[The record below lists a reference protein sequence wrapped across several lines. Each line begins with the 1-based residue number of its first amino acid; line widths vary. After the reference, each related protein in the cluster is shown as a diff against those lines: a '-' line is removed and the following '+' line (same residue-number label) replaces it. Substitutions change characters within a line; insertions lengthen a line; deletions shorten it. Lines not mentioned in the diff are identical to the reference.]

1 MTAISAQK
9 TITAAGTAEALG
21 TTDIL
26 GPLMIKAL
34 EANVGVVYVGND
46 GAGDV
51 ASTNGVVLA
60 GGDAMVFE
68 YVGNLSSIMLDAA
81 NNDDGVAWMRLNV

>member
-1 MTAISAQK
+1 MALSGQK

-21 TTDIL
+21 TASIQ

-34 EANVGVVYVGND
+34 EDNAGVCYLGND

-51 ASTNGVVLA
+51 ASGNGIVLA
-60 GGDAMVFE
+60 AGDMVVFE
-68 YVGNLSSIMLDAA
+68 YVGALGSLMLDAA
-81 NNDDGVAWMRLNV
+81 NNDDGVAWLRLNV